1 LLVGV
6 PSKLTHIEAM
16 FEHKGKMHEYDVVV
30 SVSYMEIYREEVY
43 DLFVDRE
50 TVSHILTAALVQ
62 LTPKET

>member
-1 LLVGV
+1 
-6 PSKLTHIEAM
+6 M